1 MIFFIKCFNPC
12 HCASL
17 LRKCFAYHALYL
29 PVGLCVRYVTGSLVH
44 SNTRLLICSSLFSF
58 SSLSASL
65 FACSCARLLVR
76 SPARALACSCA
87 RLLVR
92 SPARALA
99 CSCARLL
106 VRSPARALACSCAR
120 LLFLN
125 CSLARPYA
133 CALVRSIFRNL
144 FVRSAHRTCAH
155 LWLLALCLVF

>member
-44 SNTRLLICSSLFSF
+44 SNTRLLIC
-58 SSLSASL
+58 
-65 FACSCARLLVR
+65 LLVR

-99 CSCARLL
+99 
-106 VRSPARALACSCAR
+106 
-120 LLFLN
+120 
-125 CSLARPYA
+125 
-133 CALVRSIFRNL
+133 
-144 FVRSAHRTCAH
+144 
-155 LWLLALCLVF
+155 LCLVF